1 MFLPGTRSLAAEPR
15 PQPIYA
21 LYTQACIQWE
31 NPGSEHRT
39 VPELPKVSVS
49 SGHQNKDHR
58 LGDLNI
64 DTYFRVLGAASS
76 T

>member
-1 MFLPGTRSLAAEPR
+1 MFQPGTRSLGAKPH
-15 PQPIYA
+15 PHPIYA
-21 LYTQACIQWE
+21 LYTQTCILWE
-31 NPGSEHRT
+31 NPGSEHRP

-58 LGDLNI
+58 LGDLNTDI
-64 DTYFRVLGAASS
+64 YFRVLGAASS